1 MHEQIHSRCDWLP
14 VSGAC
19 GSREPAQVET
29 CLTSFSAHTVK
40 WMKKYLRC
48 LFSCRLEPFHTGYQS
63 HAGGQSTLAA
73 ALDMDSLP
81 TNHAECSSPFQR
93 VSIQAG
99 GNGGGGAGGGALLPG
114 SKREQVGRACSG
126 DVASAG
132 ESGRYHLALI
142 RAGAC
147 VRVRDGRCTGR
158 GE

>member
-1 MHEQIHSRCDWLP
+1 MIGCR
-14 VSGAC
+14 
-19 GSREPAQVET
+19 
-29 CLTSFSAHTVK
+29 
-40 WMKKYLRC
+40 
-48 LFSCRLEPFHTGYQS
+48 RLERVARVSPNRRNVSPFLLHACRQVDGKIPPLSVWCILKLFHTGYQS

-147 VRVRDGRCTGR
+147 VRVRDGRCMGR